1 MNISP
6 DSSAIQLFSS
16 AQQKSNDAAVQ
27 IAKTPIQSNEVG
39 STNFNQKDIF
49 KPILSLKE
57 AELETSA
64 GVKLLNTKKE
74 MLGTFIDEKA

>member
-6 DSSAIQLFSS
+6 DSSAVQLFSN

-39 STNFNQKDIF
+39 SINFNQKDIL

-57 AELETSA
+57 AEFETSV
-64 GVKLLNTKKE
+64 GVKLLNAEKE

>member
-16 AQQKSNDAAVQ
+16 AQQKSNDAAIQ
-27 IAKTPIQSNEVG
+27 IAKSSIQSNETG
-39 STNFNQKDIF
+39 SSNFNII

-57 AELETSA
+57 AE
-64 GVKLLNTKKE
+64 
-74 MLGTFIDEKA
+74 

>member
-27 IAKTPIQSNEVG
+27 IAKSPIQSNEVG
-39 STNFNQKDIF
+39 SSNFNQEDII

-57 AELETSA
+57 AEFETSA
-64 GVKLLNTKKE
+64 AVKLLNAEKE
-74 MLGTFIDEKA
+74 MLGALIDVKA

>member
-16 AQQKSNDAAVQ
+16 AQQKSNDAAIQ
-27 IAKTPIQSNEVG
+27 IAKSSIQSNETG
-39 STNFNQKDIF
+39 SFNFNQQDII

-57 AELETSA
+57 AEFETSA
-64 GVKLLNTKKE
+64 GVKLLNAEKN
-74 MLGTFIDEKA
+74 MLGSLINEKA